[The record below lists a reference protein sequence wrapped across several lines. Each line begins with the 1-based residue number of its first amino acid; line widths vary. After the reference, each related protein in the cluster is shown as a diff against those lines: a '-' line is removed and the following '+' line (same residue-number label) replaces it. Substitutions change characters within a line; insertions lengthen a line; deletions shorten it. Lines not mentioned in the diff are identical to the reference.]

1 MPLNQDPLPL
11 SQTPRAAADA
21 RRWVAHICRQLGRD
35 DLVECAELGTAEL
48 VANAIL
54 HGMAPI
60 SVRVRGT
67 ATHPR
72 IEVLDGSSL
81 APVPSAHVADPD
93 DFLATFGRGLSMVAM
108 SSVAWGA
115 SIEDNGKVVWFEP
128 ATGVGDHE
136 AAEPIFDSH
145 TEPVVEARSDQAVAV
160 QLLGLDVPLATALSR
175 QYADLRREL
184 RLLAVAHQDAYP
196 LAANLS
202 AMFASYERQLPRDVH
217 FAIKRARRAGSATI
231 NLNVTVEPEAAP
243 ILKTM
248 LEMFDLADAF
258 CKAERLLSIQRTP
271 EQRAFHIWYLT
282 EYIRQ
287 IDGEPPVTFR
297 QSDPARSL
305 GNQQVS

>member
-1 MPLNQDPLPL
+1 MSL

-21 RRWVAHICRQLGRD
+21 RRWVARICRELGRD
-35 DLVECAELGTAEL
+35 DLIECAELGTAEL

-54 HGMAPI
+54 HGVAPI

-72 IEVLDGSSL
+72 IEVLDGSPL
-81 APVPSAHVADPD
+81 APVPAANAVETD

-108 SSVAWGA
+108 SAVAWGA
-115 SIEDNGKVVWFEP
+115 SMEADGKVVWFEP
-128 ATGVGDHE
+128 ASGVGDQ
-136 AAEPIFDSH
+136 AAAAPVFDSH
-145 TEPVVEARSDQAVAV
+145 AEPDVEARSDQAVAV
-160 QLLGLDVPLATALSR
+160 RLLGLDVPLATALGR

-202 AMFASYERQLPRDVH
+202 AMFSSYERQLPRDVH
-217 FAIKRARRAGSATI
+217 FAVKRARRASAATI
-231 NLNVTVEPEAAP
+231 DLNVTVEPEAAP
-243 ILKTM
+243 ILTTM

-271 EQRAFHIWYLT
+271 EQRAFHVWYLT
-282 EYIRQ
+282 EFIRQ
-287 IDGEPPVTFR
+287 IDGEAPITFR
-297 QSDPARSL
+297 QSDSARSL

>member
-1 MPLNQDPLPL
+1 MPLNHDPLPL

-21 RRWVAHICRQLGRD
+21 RRWVTHICRELGRD
-35 DLVECAELGTAEL
+35 DLIECAELGTAEL

-54 HGMAPI
+54 HGLAPI

-72 IEVLDGSSL
+72 IEVLDGSPL
-81 APVPSAHVADPD
+81 APVPPPHATEPD

-108 SSVAWGA
+108 SAVAWGA
-115 SIEDNGKVVWFEP
+115 SIESDGKVVWFEP
-128 ATGVGDHE
+128 ASSLGDHG
-136 AAEPIFDSH
+136 AAEPVIDSH
-145 TEPVVEARSDQAVAV
+145 AEPDVEARSDQAVAV
-160 QLLGLDVPLATALSR
+160 RLLGLDVPIATSLAR

-202 AMFASYERQLPRDVH
+202 AMFSSYERQLPRDAH
-217 FAIKRARRAGSATI
+217 FAVRRARRAGVAAI
-231 NLNVTVEPEAAP
+231 DLDVTVEPGAAP

-271 EQRAFHIWYLT
+271 EQRAFHIWYLS

-287 IDGEPPVTFR
+287 IDGEAPITFR
-297 QSDPARSL
+297 HSDSARSL
-305 GNQQVS
+305 GDQQVG

>member
-1 MPLNQDPLPL
+1 MSL

-21 RRWVAHICRQLGRD
+21 RRWVAHICRELGRD
-35 DLVECAELGTAEL
+35 DLVECAQVGTAEL

-54 HGMAPI
+54 HGAAPI

-72 IEVLDGSSL
+72 IEVLDGSPV
-81 APVPSAHVADPD
+81 APVPAASTVDSD

-108 SSVAWGA
+108 SAVAWGA
-115 SIEDNGKVVWFEP
+115 SMEDDGKVVWFEP
-128 ATGVGDHE
+128 AAGVGDR
-136 AAEPIFDSH
+136 AAADPVFDSH
-145 TEPVVEARSDQAVAV
+145 AEPDVESHSDQAVAV
-160 QLLGLDVPLATALSR
+160 RLLGVDVAVATALGR

-202 AMFASYERQLPRDVH
+202 AMFASYERQLPREVH
-217 FAIKRARRAGSATI
+217 FAVKRARRAGKATI
-231 NLNVTVEPEAAP
+231 DLSVTIEPEAAP
-243 ILKTM
+243 ILRTM

-271 EQRAFHIWYLT
+271 EQRAFHVWYLT
-282 EYIRQ
+282 ECIRQ
-287 IDGEPPVTFR
+287 IDGEPPISFPRRDQTR
-297 QSDPARSL
+297 TSGD
-305 GNQQVS
+305 QQVS